1 MRLRSWAR
9 IPISDQLR
17 SVSVSDLR
25 VDQFDAALV
34 DLKCFTGF
42 PVRVDLFPC
51 YERKISLLSDH
62 YKIEKQ
68 YIIQFIIEHNPEI

>member
-1 MRLRSWAR
+1 MLGSPTLNTQVVVVA
-9 IPISDQLR
+9 
-17 SVSVSDLR
+17 
-25 VDQFDAALV
+25 VDQFAAALV

-51 YERKISLLSDH
+51 YEQENSLLSDH